1 MAEFEGLGTRYPLA
15 FTIRV
20 VEKVCERYGSLKDFD
35 NLATDR
41 TDIELLKEYIW
52 VLREMMLGAAA
63 KISMEKGSGIADIPD
78 LERLYDVLE
87 WGSYPRILKAVN
99 SCLVS
104 DSDRT
109 VEAEEDPKAAKN
121 AKAAQI

>member
-1 MAEFEGLGTRYPLA
+1 MAEFEVLGTRYPLA

-20 VEKVCERYGSLKDFD
+20 VEKVCERYGSLEDFD
-35 NLATDR
+35 NLAKER
-41 TDIELLKEYIW
+41 TDIEILKEYIW

-63 KISMEKGSGIADIPD
+63 KISMEKGSDITDIPD

-104 DSDRT
+104 DSERT

-121 AKAAQI
+121 AKAAQK

>member
-1 MAEFEGLGTRYPLA
+1 
-15 FTIRV
+15 
-20 VEKVCERYGSLKDFD
+20 
-35 NLATDR
+35 
-41 TDIELLKEYIW
+41 
-52 VLREMMLGAAA
+52 MLGAAA

-109 VEAEEDPKAAKN
+109 VEAEKDPKAAKN

>member
-1 MAEFEGLGTRYPLA
+1 MAEFEVLGTRYPLA

-52 VLREMMLGAAA
+52 VLREMMLGAA
-63 KISMEKGSGIADIPD
+63 
-78 LERLYDVLE
+78 
-87 WGSYPRILKAVN
+87 LKSAWK
-99 SCLVS
+99 
-104 DSDRT
+104 
-109 VEAEEDPKAAKN
+109 KAAVS
-121 AKAAQI
+121 QTFRIWSVFTMF